1 MSQPKKNTNSNV
13 PPLRFPG
20 FTDQW
25 QSAPIGELF
34 KISVGGDIDKEHV
47 SLHRSKEFPYPIL
60 ANALENDGIYGYSD
74 IYKIKPNCLTVT
86 GRGKVGVAKA
96 RFCEFYPIVRL
107 MVLQSEESRDFIFF
121 ENAINSIRL
130 YDESTGVPQ
139 LTAPQLAKYR
149 VSFPEYNEQQKIG
162 EIFSILD
169 RRIATQRKIIEELES
184 CNLQIIRDIVS
195 SLKGYSVKPLG
206 EIAEITNGD
215 GDVQDA
221 VLEHNDNLYPFF
233 DRSEQIKYLQEY
245 SFDTEAIIY
254 PGEGQ
259 SFMPRYYNGKFALH
273 QRCYAITNFGQEVL
287 AKYCYYFMK
296 TLNSYFV
303 RTAVGS
309 TVPSLRMDNF
319 QKAAIIYPNIETQKH
334 ICKLLDS
341 LGTKIRHEQEYLTLL
356 NKQRQHM
363 LSKMFI

>member
-1 MSQPKKNTNSNV
+1 
-13 PPLRFPG
+13 
-20 FTDQW
+20 
-25 QSAPIGELF
+25 
-34 KISVGGDIDKEHV
+34 
-47 SLHRSKEFPYPIL
+47 
-60 ANALENDGIYGYSD
+60 
-74 IYKIKPNCLTVT
+74 
-86 GRGKVGVAKA
+86 
-96 RFCEFYPIVRL
+96 